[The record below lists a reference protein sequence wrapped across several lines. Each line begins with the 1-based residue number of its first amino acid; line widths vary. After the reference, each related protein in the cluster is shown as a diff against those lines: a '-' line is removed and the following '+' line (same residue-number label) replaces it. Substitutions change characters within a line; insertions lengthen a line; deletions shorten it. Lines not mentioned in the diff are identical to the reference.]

1 LLPMAFSF
9 DPVGRFVTDSLDSRE
24 KRTFKLH
31 LAYQSI
37 EGIIL
42 GILALNEYVFLKSIK
57 GSGYELGFLFQFSM
71 LVFLFLVI
79 FNEFR
84 KRVRNK
90 RRLLRIAGIVT
101 RLPLLGL
108 FFFPSN
114 EAAYLGSQ
122 FYHLVFLGIFL
133 VYYLGNTIIY
143 PSINVLLKTNYRHE
157 NFGKLYGYTTSVNK
171 FIMLIATFFYGM
183 LLDFDF
189 YAFRYVFPVIGGL
202 GILSIMVLSNIDF
215 SRTAISTA
223 SGSILV
229 SIRNSVRNMVRILVT
244 NKPYRDFEIGFMIYG
259 MAFMMTE
266 PVINLFF
273 NEGLMLNYSSVAF
286 YKNGYNLLAIVLLLF
301 TGRWMGRMD
310 PRKFG
315 AITFLSV
322 LFYLLFMMLT
332 QYLPGY
338 FRFGNIT
345 VYYMLAL
352 SFMAYGY
359 FAGTM
364 VLLWNIGSAY
374 FCRPEEADDY
384 QANHLFLTGSRAIFA
399 PLMGVWI
406 YKMFGFTGTFNLAI
420 GLLAVAIALM
430 LKSYRSLIPIPKR
443 AKSYFTGSSGSSK
456 RK

>member
-1 LLPMAFSF
+1 MAIHF
-9 DPVGRFVTDSLDSRE
+9 DPVGRYVTDSLDKRE
-24 KRTFKLH
+24 KRTFRLH

-42 GILALNEYVFLKSIK
+42 GVLALNEYVFLKSIK
-57 GSGYELGFLFQFSM
+57 GSGYELAFLFQFSM
-71 LVFLFLVI
+71 LVFLFLVL

-84 KRVRNK
+84 KRIRNK
-90 RRLLRIAGIVT
+90 RRLLRAVGLLT

-108 FFFPSN
+108 FFFPSE
-114 EAAYLGSQ
+114 EAAYQGSQ
-122 FYHLVFLGIFL
+122 FYHLVFLGVFL
-133 VYYLGNTIIY
+133 VYFMGNTIIY
-143 PSINVLLKTNYRHE
+143 PSINALLKTNYRHE
-157 NFGKLYGYTTSVNK
+157 NFGRLYGYTSSVNK

-189 YAFRYVFPVIGGL
+189 YAFRYVFPLVAVL
-202 GILSIMVLSNIDF
+202 GIISLLVLSGIDF
-215 SRTAISTA
+215 SRMTTS
-223 SGSILV
+223 SGNDPVTV
-229 SIRNSVRNMVRILVT
+229 SIKKSIRSMFRILVI

-273 NEGLMLNYSSVAF
+273 KEGLMLNYSSVAF
-286 YKNGYNLLAIVLLLF
+286 YKNAYNLLAIVLLLF

-315 AITFLSV
+315 AITFLS
-322 LFYLLFMMLT
+322 LLLYLLFMMLA
-332 QYLPGY
+332 QYLPGH
-338 FRFGNIT
+338 FRIGNIT
-345 VYYMLAL
+345 VYYMLIL

-384 QANHLFLTGSRAIFA
+384 QANHLFLTGARAIFA

-406 YKMFGFTGTFNLAI
+406 FNELGFTGTFSLAI
-420 GLLAVAIALM
+420 GLLAVSIMMM
-430 LKSYRSLIPIPKR
+430 LNSYRRTTKI
-443 AKSYFTGSSGSSK
+443 
-456 RK
+456 